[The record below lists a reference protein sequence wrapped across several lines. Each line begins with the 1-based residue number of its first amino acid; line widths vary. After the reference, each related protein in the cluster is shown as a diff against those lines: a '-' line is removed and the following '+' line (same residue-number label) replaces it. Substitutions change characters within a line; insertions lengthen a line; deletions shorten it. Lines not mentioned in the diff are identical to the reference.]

1 MWVSEFCGEM
11 KMGIRRIDENLCKG
25 CGACVKACP
34 MDVLRMDQAKKKA
47 FIKYLRDCQACL
59 LCELNCP
66 QNAIYVSP
74 DYERRIPIPL
84 YY

>member
-1 MWVSEFCGEM
+1 
-11 KMGIRRIDENLCKG
+11 MGIRKIELNLCDG
-25 CGACVKACP
+25 CGACVEACP
-34 MDVLRMDQAKKKA
+34 MDVLRIDKATKKA

-66 QNAIYVSP
+66 REAIYVSP
-74 DYERRIPIPL
+74 DYERRIPVPI